1 MDNVLRQFIRF
12 LLEEKTK
19 EEEESDR
26 LLTEPDET
34 EGRSEEE
41 ASFGGVPGVSVPLG
55 RGPHYPSKK
64 SKDDN

>member
-1 MDNVLRQFIRF
+1 MDNVLRQLIRF

-19 EEEESDR
+19 EEDDR